1 MLNQFSSVAQMCP
14 TLCDPTD
21 CTPGFPEPGKIA
33 KHSPSL
39 RSKPGAMD
47 SSFFFFFKFLHIS
60 ILASCPETGLFG
72 TVVHSLTR
80 VRLFAAPWTAAH
92 LASLSFT
99 ISRSLLKL
107 MSIEWVVLANHL
119 ILCCPL
125 LLLHSIFISIKVLSS
140 ESALCT
146 RWPKQWSFSF
156 SISPSN
162 EYSGLIFFKID

>member
-47 SSFFFFFKFLHIS
+47 SSFFFFFFKFLHIS
-60 ILASCPETGLFG
+60 ILASCPEKGLFG

-92 LASLSFT
+92 QTSLSFT
-99 ISRSLLKL
+99 ISRSWLKL

-125 LLLHSIFISIKVLSS
+125 LLLPSIFPSIRV
-140 ESALCT
+140 
-146 RWPKQWSFSF
+146 FS
-156 SISPSN
+156 N
-162 EYSGLIFFKID
+162 